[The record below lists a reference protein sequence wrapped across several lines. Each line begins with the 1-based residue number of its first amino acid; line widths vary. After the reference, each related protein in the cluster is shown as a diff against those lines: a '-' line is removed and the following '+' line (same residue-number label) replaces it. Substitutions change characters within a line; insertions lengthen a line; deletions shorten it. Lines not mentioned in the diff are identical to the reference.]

1 MNKIAQTYIE
11 KLIEDPALAEKAQNS
26 KTQEDAFN
34 IAKPYVGECTIDE
47 FVASMKELNQIIEA
61 TKKNELTDEDMK
73 KATLD
78 QGMDTTIT
86 TVTTTTTAPIAANA
100 AAAAAI

>member
-1 MNKIAQTYIE
+1 MNNRIQNYIE
-11 KLIEDPALAEKAQNS
+11 QLIADPVLAEKAQNC

-34 IAKPYVGECTIDE
+34 IAKPYVEECNFDE
-47 FVASMKELNQIIEA
+47 FVASMKEFNELIEA
-61 TKKNELTDEDMK
+61 AKKNELTDEDMK

-78 QGMDTTIT
+78 QDRNTTIT

>member
-1 MNKIAQTYIE
+1 MNKIAQEYIE
-11 KLIEDPALAEKAQNS
+11 QLIEDSTLAEKAQNC

-34 IAKPYVGECTIDE
+34 IAKPYIGDCTLDE

-61 TKKNELTDEDMK
+61 AKKNELTDEDMK
-73 KATLD
+73 NATLD
-78 QGMDTTIT
+78 QDMNTTIT

>member
-1 MNKIAQTYIE
+1 MNKIAQDYIE
-11 KLIEDPALAEKAQNS
+11 QLIEDSTLAEKAQNC

-34 IAKPYVGECTIDE
+34 IAKPYIGDCTLDE

-61 TKKNELTDEDMK
+61 AKKNELTDEDMK
-73 KATLD
+73 NATLD
-78 QGMDTTIT
+78 QDMNTTIT

>member
-1 MNKIAQTYIE
+1 MNKIAQDYIE
-11 KLIEDPALAEKAQNS
+11 QLIEDSTLAEKAQNC
-26 KTQEDAFN
+26 KTQEDAFY
-34 IAKPYVGECTIDE
+34 IAKPYIGDCTLDE

-61 TKKNELTDEDMK
+61 AKKNELTDEDMK
-73 KATLD
+73 NATLD
-78 QGMDTTIT
+78 QDMNTTIT